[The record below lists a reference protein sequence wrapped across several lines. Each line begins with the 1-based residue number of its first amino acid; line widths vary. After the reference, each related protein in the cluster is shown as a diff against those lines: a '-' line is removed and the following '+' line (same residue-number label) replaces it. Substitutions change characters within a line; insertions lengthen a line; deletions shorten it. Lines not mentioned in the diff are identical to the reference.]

1 MVLAAQGKTINQ
13 ISIDEIDWLTKLR
26 KGLEETRKGFVTELL
41 DKLGDDPLTP
51 ESLDD
56 LETLLI
62 RADVGI
68 DSTDK
73 VISSLRTKLNE
84 EVVGGEAGIKFLKK
98 ELKLIIDKPIK
109 NSGTDLLVPQKGKL
123 NVWLLVGV
131 NGVCLLYTSPSPRD
145 TG

>member
-1 MVLAAQGKTINQ
+1 M
-13 ISIDEIDWLTKLR
+13 
-26 KGLEETRKGFVTELL
+26 

-62 RADVGI
+62 RADVWI

-73 VISSLRTKLNE
+73 VIRSLRTKLNE

-109 NSGTDLLVPQKGKL
+109 NSVFDLVVPQ
-123 NVWLLVGV
+123 
-131 NGVCLLYTSPSPRD
+131 
-145 TG
+145 

>member
-1 MVLAAQGKTINQ
+1 M
-13 ISIDEIDWLTKLR
+13 
-26 KGLEETRKGFVTELL
+26 

-51 ESLDD
+51 EALDD

-84 EVVGGEAGIKFLKK
+84 EVLGGEAGIKFLKK
-98 ELKLIIDKPIK
+98 ELKSIIDKPIQQ
-109 NSGTDLLVPQKGKL
+109 SGSDVLVPKKGVKR
-123 NVWLLVGV
+123 LVISRSKWSWKNYHIRKISIFV
-131 NGVCLLYTSPSPRD
+131 IKK
-145 TG
+145 